1 METAAIRALIL
12 SLCAGMSTLLG
23 ALVVMVIKKSEKLVS
38 ISLGFAAGIMI
49 SVSLTD
55 LYPNAVDSI
64 SQNNGQQGGILL
76 TVVGMLFGMLLAG
89 MLDRFVPHQAY
100 DRQTGESPHKNLFHV
115 GFVLFYRPF
124 VRVSTSFFPELPR
137 LLILFIHFFNV
148 GFFTLCV
155 SKPYK
160 TIPGKLL

>member
-64 SQNNGQQGGILL
+64 SQNNGQQGL
-76 TVVGMLFGMLLAG
+76 
-89 MLDRFVPHQAY
+89 
-100 DRQTGESPHKNLFHV
+100 
-115 GFVLFYRPF
+115 
-124 VRVSTSFFPELPR
+124 
-137 LLILFIHFFNV
+137 
-148 GFFTLCV
+148 
-155 SKPYK
+155 
-160 TIPGKLL
+160 